1 MTPQQEVNLAE
12 GMLVAAERKR
22 TQKAELTRLL
32 RLRHTIQTAA
42 LYMRVSERTLQRY
55 VKEGI

>member
-12 GMLVAAERKR
+12 GHTAASQRKAR
-22 TQKAELTRLL
+22 DMTELARLL
-32 RLRHTIQTAA
+32 KLRHTVQTAA

-55 VKEGI
+55 RKEC